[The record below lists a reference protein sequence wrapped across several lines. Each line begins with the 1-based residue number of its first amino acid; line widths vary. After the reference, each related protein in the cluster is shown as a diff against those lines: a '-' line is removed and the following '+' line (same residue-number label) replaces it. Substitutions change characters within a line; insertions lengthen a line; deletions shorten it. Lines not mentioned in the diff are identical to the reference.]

1 MFSFN
6 VYKMVFHLPTQNYF
20 MLIYGIYSCAKLTHE
35 VNKNKK
41 LTYVKF
47 CVHVFVYVV
56 DR

>member
-35 VNKNKK
+35 INKNKK

-47 CVHVFVYVV
+47 CVCAFVYVV
-56 DR
+56 DK